1 MKKRTLG
8 LLLALTL
15 TLGCLAGGTLAYLTS
30 QTDTVTNTFT
40 VGSVAIDLTETKAP
54 DGSAL
59 TGQWSAKLIPGAS
72 YDKNPVVSVDAG
84 SEDCYLFVKFDA
96 AQDDALVYTS
106 ALTAAKGW
114 TQLTGENVWYRTVA
128 AADTTRA
135 WHLIDGDTV
144 AVSTELT
151 NETMPQSSLTL
162 TYTAYAVQTAGF
174 TTAADAW
181 EATFGA

>member
-59 TGQWSAKLIPGAS
+59 T
-72 YDKNPVVSVDAG
+72 
-84 SEDCYLFVKFDA
+84 
-96 AQDDALVYTS
+96 
-106 ALTAAKGW
+106 AAKGW
-114 TQLTGENVWYRTVA
+114 TQLTSENVWYRTVA

-162 TYTAYAVQTAGF
+162 AYTAYAVQTAGF